1 MFGKVLEPVVH
12 PRPVRPG
19 FRCEPL
25 AAGRSEALLDTQ
37 ALCASAEL
45 SSRLVNF
52 YFKTFTVLIVI
63 VLKN

>member
-1 MFGKVLEPVVH
+1 MH
-12 PRPVRPG
+12 ARPVRPG

-25 AAGRSEALLDTQ
+25 AAGLSEVLLDTQ

-45 SSRLVNF
+45 SSRLVNV
-52 YFKTFTVLIVI
+52 YFKTFTVLIAI